1 MSNNIF
7 LLKQLLDYLEI
18 YDKQVGNGNLK
29 EFSIF
34 LKDKVIN
41 NEPANQ
47 ESDFEPDKFEL
58 YKSFPE
64 IEFSTLL
71 TGLFRFAKHY
81 VKKAFV
87 ETSLKT
93 LDEFGF
99 LATLLREK
107 SLLKNELIKEHMLE
121 FSSGSEILKRLIRN
135 GLVEEIRDEQD
146 KRARRVSLTQKGVS
160 EIMSAFGS
168 MHKVSEIVIGN
179 LTTGEL
185 TEVLFAF
192 NKLNYFHQ
200 HIHEKDK
207 DTNLKELHEKYIEE
221 GIKAQSN

>member
-47 ESDFEPDKFEL
+47 GSDFKADKFEA

-87 ETSLKT
+87 GTSLRT
-93 LDEFGF
+93 LDDFGF

-107 SLLKNELIKEHMLE
+107 SLLKNELIKAHMLE
-121 FSSGSEILKRLIRN
+121 ISSGSEILKRLIRN
-135 GLVEEIRDEQD
+135 GLVEEVRDEHD

-160 EIMSAFGS
+160 EIMSAFGA

-179 LTTGEL
+179 LTSGEL

-200 HIHEKDK
+200 HIYEQDK
-207 DTNLKELHEKYIEE
+207 DTNLSKLHEKYIEE
-221 GIKAQSN
+221 GIKALSN